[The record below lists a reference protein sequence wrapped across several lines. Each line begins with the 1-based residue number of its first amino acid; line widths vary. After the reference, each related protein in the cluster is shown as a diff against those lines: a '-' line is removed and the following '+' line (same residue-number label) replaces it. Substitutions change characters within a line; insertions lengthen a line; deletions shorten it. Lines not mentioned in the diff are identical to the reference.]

1 MTYPHHPNAVTKK
14 KYYEFIQN
22 LPLFLPVE
30 EISGEFSKLIDKYP
44 ITPYL
49 DNRDSFVRWM
59 HFIHNKIN
67 EKLEKP
73 QISLNEF
80 FVKVDFSDPG
90 YDHLIWLYETF
101 RTYVNVMVNSGV
113 VEDQVEY
120 FIENIISKTPDG
132 SHARLQCLGATIA
145 VMQAQKHPLLA
156 KYGKRFVSEFQDK
169 APEAAMPVNSTVI
182 TGSTVPTKANA
193 WLEFTGTITWLA

>member
-1 MTYPHHPNAVTKK
+1 MPTLYLDPKIWGPHYWFFLHTLAMTYPHHPNAVTKK

-44 ITPYL
+44 IVSYL

-73 QISLNEF
+73 QITLNSF
-80 FVKVDFSDPG
+80 FINYYQAYKCEDDKMAEYYKLREKIFYVC
-90 YDHLIWLYETF
+90 LI
-101 RTYVNVMVNSGV
+101 VCMS
-113 VEDQVEY
+113 
-120 FIENIISKTPDG
+120 
-132 SHARLQCLGATIA
+132 
-145 VMQAQKHPLLA
+145 
-156 KYGKRFVSEFQDK
+156 
-169 APEAAMPVNSTVI
+169 
-182 TGSTVPTKANA
+182 
-193 WLEFTGTITWLA
+193 GTIYYLYDK

>member
-1 MTYPHHPNAVTKK
+1 MPSVYLDPKVWGPHYWFFLHTLAMTYPHHPNTVTKK

-30 EISGEFSKLIDKYP
+30 EISSDFSKLIEKYP

-67 EKLEKP
+67 ERLEKP

-80 FVKVDFSDPG
+80 FFNYYDEYKSHDDKLGNYYKIREKVIYVGIILGISG
-90 YDHLIWLYETF
+90 AIYYLYD
-101 RTYVNVMVNSGV
+101 
-113 VEDQVEY
+113 
-120 FIENIISKTPDG
+120 K
-132 SHARLQCLGATIA
+132 
-145 VMQAQKHPLLA
+145 
-156 KYGKRFVSEFQDK
+156 
-169 APEAAMPVNSTVI
+169 
-182 TGSTVPTKANA
+182 
-193 WLEFTGTITWLA
+193 

>member
-1 MTYPHHPNAVTKK
+1 MPATVYLDPKVWGPHYWFFLHTLAMTYPHHPNGVTKK
-14 KYYEFIQN
+14 KYYEFVQN

-44 ITPYL
+44 VTPYL

-80 FVKVDFSDPG
+80 FVKYYDEYKSSDEKLSEYYKIRQKVIYFSIILG
-90 YDHLIWLYETF
+90 ISGAIYYLYD
-101 RTYVNVMVNSGV
+101 
-113 VEDQVEY
+113 
-120 FIENIISKTPDG
+120 K
-132 SHARLQCLGATIA
+132 
-145 VMQAQKHPLLA
+145 
-156 KYGKRFVSEFQDK
+156 
-169 APEAAMPVNSTVI
+169 
-182 TGSTVPTKANA
+182 
-193 WLEFTGTITWLA
+193 

>member
-1 MTYPHHPNAVTKK
+1 MPPSIYLDPKVWGPHYWFFLHTLAMTYPHHPNAVTKK

-73 QISLNEF
+73 TISLNEF
-80 FVKVDFSDPG
+80 FVK
-90 YDHLIWLYETF
+90 YY
-101 RTYVNVMVNSGV
+101 N
-113 VEDQVEY
+113 EY
-120 FIENIISKTPDG
+120 KTHDEKFTEYYRIREKIIYFG
-132 SHARLQCLGATIA
+132 IIFGMA
-145 VMQAQKHPLLA
+145 
-156 KYGKRFVSEFQDK
+156 
-169 APEAAMPVNSTVI
+169 
-182 TGSTVPTKANA
+182 
-193 WLEFTGTITWLA
+193 GTIYYLYDK